1 MLSYFNIRKNE
12 LLSVLYGFIYSFF
25 IVSFFILSKSYR
37 DSLFLN
43 SFGKEELS
51 LLYIINPIIIG
62 LIVWLVIYFI
72 DHIELFKKSVILHTI
87 IFIISVTFLTNLNNS
102 LIFIYYIFV
111 DLQISIIA
119 FLFWRSLSNSFSTRQ
134 AKRLY
139 GIITSGGFL
148 SAIIL
153 GSSLSFLT
161 NYISQKDFLIIFNFI
176 ILLCPFFTKQ
186 LLIKSIPIKS
196 KKENKNQ
203 SDESKIK
210 LLSNKYVINIISIVF
225 LFTIISVIVDYYFK
239 IHSFEKFSDNQQ
251 ELTNYF
257 AQFYSIT
264 SLLSFLFQF
273 LFSSYVFKRFG
284 VAYSLLILPFLLL
297 LVMPFSI
304 YFSSFYILLFLK
316 GKEQVFK
323 STLHDVSMEILWMPL
338 PKYIKDATKVIVN
351 NLFKNLFSSIGGLL
365 IVLMVYFNFNFMQ
378 IIPFLIILISL
389 LIFFMSKSKKYYI
402 NELIRAIDD
411 RSLSF
416 ENKNITNFSSNI
428 EIVDTINSK
437 IKENKNDRYF
447 IIKLLDRNIIEKC
460 KDTLM
465 EVFYDSDI
473 KTQKEIL
480 KYFSDDNEIISENY
494 LYNQVKLENELSV
507 LSLKILYKR
516 QSKDIIS
523 LNEKICNSQSL
534 SLKYTALNNCLND
547 NEDRDILKQIK
558 NNINTKNHNQ
568 HIIRNIDPK
577 HLKLN
582 NEEYYKL
589 VDNLDYQLILDSLKF
604 IDDINDHRNWDC
616 ILDNCYKKSFIDQ
629 KLISFFDKINVRDI
643 FLFFKNKIISSN
655 YSIEKK
661 IFIISLASKIS
672 SLHTLDLCNEYLNNN
687 FKNDNVLNTICN
699 VIINIK
705 TNNFKEVIDSKL
717 IDRIIEEL
725 NNSLYLYIRLSF
737 LIDRDSKDR
746 KLVEEYFRYRFKQKT
761 EILIKLLYY
770 NNDNLFKRKLS
781 ISLFSNELYIQ
792 KVIEIFE
799 ESLIERYKNKIIPL
813 LDDIS
818 LLDKN
823 NYSLKFYKHL
833 KTININYLLETKML
847 GHDQWYDFISSF
859 EVGNDNLD
867 LFSNLVLDNRYFK
880 LLFNYKNFNQEN
892 FLKKDNIQL
901 ILTKMI
907 TSLEKTLYLKDSSIF
922 KDIPAK
928 ELIFIS
934 QELEEI
940 QYSDNIN
947 IFKDGDV
954 GDSMYFIFNGEV
966 KISKGGKQLVCLKR
980 GDYFGEMAL
989 LDGEPRSADATT
1001 LSNTVLLKLESTK
1014 FKNILYSNQH
1024 VIKGVLAML
1033 CNRLRNANNI
1043 INQSD
1048 Q

>member
-1 MLSYFNIRKNE
+1 
-12 LLSVLYGFIYSFF
+12 
-25 IVSFFILSKSYR
+25 
-37 DSLFLN
+37 
-43 SFGKEELS
+43 
-51 LLYIINPIIIG
+51 
-62 LIVWLVIYFI
+62 
-72 DHIELFKKSVILHTI
+72 
-87 IFIISVTFLTNLNNS
+87 
-102 LIFIYYIFV
+102 
-111 DLQISIIA
+111 
-119 FLFWRSLSNSFSTRQ
+119 
-134 AKRLY
+134 
-139 GIITSGGFL
+139 
-148 SAIIL
+148 
-153 GSSLSFLT
+153 
-161 NYISQKDFLIIFNFI
+161 
-176 ILLCPFFTKQ
+176 
-186 LLIKSIPIKS
+186 
-196 KKENKNQ
+196 
-203 SDESKIK
+203 
-210 LLSNKYVINIISIVF
+210 
-225 LFTIISVIVDYYFK
+225 
-239 IHSFEKFSDNQQ
+239 
-251 ELTNYF
+251 
-257 AQFYSIT
+257 
-264 SLLSFLFQF
+264 
-273 LFSSYVFKRFG
+273 
-284 VAYSLLILPFLLL
+284 
-297 LVMPFSI
+297 MPFSI

-338 PKYIKDATKVIVN
+338 PNYIKDATKVIVN
-351 NLFKNLFSSIGGLL
+351 NLFKNLFSSIGGIL
-365 IVLMVYFNFNFMQ
+365 IVLTVYFNLNFIQ
-378 IIPFLIILISL
+378 IIPFIIILISL

-416 ENKNITNFSSNI
+416 DNKNITNFSNNV

-447 IIKLLDRNIIEKC
+447 IIKLLDKNIIEKC

-480 KYFSDDNEIISENY
+480 KNFSDDNDIISENY
-494 LYNQVKLENELSV
+494 LYNQIKLENELSA

-534 SLKYTALNNCLND
+534 NLKYTALNNRLDNNND
-547 NEDRDILKQIK
+547 NSNILKQIK

-568 HIIRNIDPK
+568 HIVKNIDKK

-582 NEEYYKL
+582 NEEFYKL
-589 VDNLDYQLILDSLKF
+589 VNNLDYQLILESLKF
-604 IDDINDHRNWDC
+604 VEDINDNRNWNC
-616 ILDNCYKKSFIDQ
+616 ILDKCYKKSFIDK
-629 KLISFFDKINVRDI
+629 KLVNFFDKINVRDI
-643 FLFFKNKIISSN
+643 FSFFKNKIISQN

-661 IFIISLASKIS
+661 IFIISLSSKIS
-672 SLHTLDLCNEYLNNN
+672 SIHTIDLCNEYLKQNL
-687 FKNDNVLNTICN
+687 KNDNVLNSICDI
-699 VIINIK
+699 IINIK
-705 TNNFKEVIDSKL
+705 TNNFKEVIDSNL
-717 IDRIIEEL
+717 IDRLIEEL

-770 NNDNLFKRKLS
+770 NNDNLFQRNLS
-781 ISLFSNELYIQ
+781 VNLFSNELYIQ

-799 ESLIERYKNKIIPL
+799 ESLIEKYKNKIIPL

-823 NYSLKFYKHL
+823 NYSLKFYRHL

-859 EVGNDNLD
+859 EIGNDNLD
-867 LFSNLVLDNRYFK
+867 LFSNLVINNRYFK
-880 LLFNYKNFNQEN
+880 LLFNDNNLNQEN

-940 QYSDNIN
+940 QYSDNTN

-966 KISKGGKQLVCLKR
+966 KISKGDKQLVCLKR

-1033 CNRLRNANNI
+1033 CDRLRNANNI
-1043 INQSD
+1043 INESN
-1048 Q
+1048 